1 MGWRGQ
7 QIARKTGAGLRY
19 RVGEEIGVLGANLK
33 LNGRRSQTSWLRQ
46 LLLSWGNLSWAP
58 GKGVLPRSLLSI
70 WTVAAMKLQER

>member
-46 LLLSWGNLSWAP
+46 LLLSWGNLSP
-58 GKGVLPRSLLSI
+58 GPRGGEFFPGFCLAYGL
-70 WTVAAMKLQER
+70 WQP